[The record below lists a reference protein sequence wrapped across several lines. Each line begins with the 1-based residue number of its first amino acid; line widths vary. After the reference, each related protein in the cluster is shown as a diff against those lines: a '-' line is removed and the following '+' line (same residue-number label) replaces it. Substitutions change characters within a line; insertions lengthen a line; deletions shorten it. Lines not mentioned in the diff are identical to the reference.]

1 MKKIAFFLSI
11 LFFMGSLVVN
21 AQTKVLTGTVT
32 AKEDGQPIPGVSVS
46 VKGTTLGTI
55 TNIDGVFELK
65 VPEDAK
71 TLVFSFV
78 GMKNFE
84 TEIGSQ
90 TTFNLTMETDVLGLD
105 EVVVTAL
112 GQSREKKGLGYA
124 VQDVKGDELVT
135 AREANVVNSLQGKLS
150 GVQITNSS
158 GNVGA
163 GSRIIVRGM
172 STLTGNNM
180 PLFVVDGVPIINSY
194 SDVGAYSGTDYG
206 NSSADINPSDIETIS
221 VLKGANAA
229 ALYGSRAVNGV
240 VLITTKSGKGAKK
253 GIGVSIQENMMFSSP
268 LKLPK
273 FQNLYGQGYD
283 GEFEYV
289 DGNWGGVNDG
299 IDESWGPRLD
309 GRLIP
314 QFDSPYDPVTG
325 VREATPWIAHPDNV
339 RNLFDTGVNRT
350 TTVAVSRME
359 DEYNYRLSVA
369 NQDVKGMIPN
379 TDQTKNSV
387 TLNAGLNVT
396 SKLRVSGS
404 GSYIDTKSDNIMS
417 SGYTSAG
424 IFQSTMQWFGRQVD
438 TQFLKDHWTEIDP
451 VSGRN
456 YNWNHSYHDN
466 PYWTLNKNT
475 NSLKRERLIG
485 NVNFSYDFT
494 EWLQLKAMAGTDTYS
509 ENIKEVRAKDSHD
522 WMDGRFDNYDR
533 VRKETT
539 ANAVLNFDKNFGSL
553 DVLATLGSEYNHYD
567 YRYESSHVDALII
580 PDLYAVSN
588 AAAPATTGMYEQ
600 HTELQSVFASVNL
613 GYADFLYLDLTARN
627 DWSSTLPVD
636 NNSYFYPSA
645 SLGFIFTEA
654 LGMQSNIL
662 SYGKLRASY
671 AQVGGTAGA
680 YALQGTYGASDPF
693 NGNPSLSYTN
703 TLAPLGL
710 KPQQKKSIEFGGE
723 LKFFNNRLGIDATY
737 YKENTINQIMN
748 IAVSNTTGFSS
759 KTINAGNLQNTGVE
773 ITLNATPVQTKD
785 FSWDITANWA
795 TNQNTIKELTGDLQY
810 INLYSGSWGMTVRAQ
825 LGEEYGQMWGY
836 DIVREHEEIIYYPEG
851 SPNAGEEWYV
861 KYSGRP
867 VVNSKGRYIRSPKQ
881 TEIGNVTADWFG
893 GVNNGFHYKNLN
905 FSFLV
910 DFRWGGDQYSIT
922 DWFGNYAGVMAPTA
936 AINDNGKNVRDPVSE
951 GGGVK
956 VDGVYGKVGSDGH
969 VILTDASGNE
979 SSTPVQNTSYVDA
992 QTFYETDYWGK
1003 PSLSVFDAGFVK
1015 LREVIVGYTFND
1027 IPYLRDIGVNNINL
1041 SFVGRNLWLIY
1052 SNMPNVDPENGISA
1066 GNTSVGM
1073 NSTPVPSARTMGFD
1087 LKINF

>member
-1 MKKIAFFLSI
+1 MKKIALFLSI

-21 AQTKVLTGTVT
+21 AQTKVVTGSVT
-32 AKEDGQPIPGVSVS
+32 SSDDGQPIPGVSVS
-46 VKGTTLGTI
+46 VRGTTLGTI
-55 TNIDGVFELK
+55 TNIDGIFELT
-65 VPEDAK
+65 VPDDAR

-78 GMKNFE
+78 GMKNYE
-84 TEIGSQ
+84 VEIGSQ
-90 TTFNLTMETDVLGLD
+90 TTFNVTMETDVFGLD

-112 GQSREKKGLGYA
+112 GQTREKKGLGYS
-124 VQDVKGDELVT
+124 VQDVSGDELVT

-180 PLFVVDGVPIINSY
+180 PLFVVDGIPIQNNY

-206 NSSADINPSDIETIS
+206 NTTADINPADIETIS

-240 VLITTKSGKGAKK
+240 VLITTKSGKGVRK
-253 GIGVSIQENMMFSSP
+253 GLGVTIQENMMFSNP
-268 LKLPK
+268 LKLPN
-273 FQNLYGQGYD
+273 FQDLYGQGYD

-289 DGNWGGVNDG
+289 DGDWGGVNDG

-314 QFDSPYDPVTG
+314 QFNSPYDPVTG
-325 VREATPWIAHPDNV
+325 VREATPWVAHPDNV
-339 RNLFDTGVNRT
+339 KNLFQTGINRT
-350 TTVAVSRME
+350 TSIAVSRME
-359 DEYNYRLSVA
+359 DNYNFRLSVS
-369 NQDVKGMIPN
+369 NQDQKGMIPN
-379 TDQTKNSV
+379 TDQRRNSF
-387 TLNAGLNVT
+387 TLNASYNVT
-396 SKLRVSGS
+396 SKLRVGGS
-404 GSYIDTKSDNIMS
+404 VNYINTKSDNIMS

-438 TQFLKDHWTEIDP
+438 TQWLKDHWQEIDP

-475 NSLKRERLIG
+475 NSLDRERIIG
-485 NVNFSYDFT
+485 YVDLSY
-494 EWLQLKAMAGTDTYS
+494 EITDWMQFKGKLGIDGYS
-509 ENIKEVRAKDSHD
+509 QNTKSVRAKNSHD
-522 WMDGRFDNYDR
+522 WMDGRFDNYEDYR
-533 VRKETT
+533 NEIT
-539 ANAVLNFDKNFGSL
+539 ANAYLNINKQFGDL
-553 DVLATLGSEYNHYD
+553 DLLATLGGELNHLD
-567 YRYESSHVDALII
+567 IRSDDTHVSSLII

-588 AAAPATTGMYEQ
+588 AASPATTGMYEGQ
-600 HTELQSVFASVNL
+600 GELQGVFASLNL
-613 GYADFLYLDLTARN
+613 GYKDFLFLDLTARN

-636 NNSYFYPSA
+636 NNSYFYPSV

-654 LGMQSNIL
+654 FGLESNIL
-662 SYGKLRASY
+662 SYGKVRGSF
-671 AQVGGTAGA
+671 AQVGGSANL
-680 YALQGTYGASDPF
+680 YQLQGTYGASDPF
-693 NGNPSLSYTN
+693 NGQPSLSYTN

-710 KPQQKKSIEFGGE
+710 KPQQKQSVEFGAD
-723 LKFFNNRLGIDATY
+723 LKFFNNRLSIDATY
-737 YKENTINQIMN
+737 YDENTINQIMN
-748 IAVSNTTGFSS
+748 IAISNTTGFSS
-759 KTINAGNLQNTGVE
+759 KTINAGKIQNTGVE
-773 ITLNATPVQTKD
+773 LTVNVVPIQTND

-795 TNQNTIKELTGDLQY
+795 TNKNVVKELTGDLQY
-810 INLYSGSWGMTVRAQ
+810 INLYSGSWGMTVRAI
-825 LGEEYGQMWGY
+825 LNEEYGQMWGY
-836 DIVREHEEIIYYPEG
+836 DIVRENEEVVLYPEG
-851 SPNAGEEWYV
+851 SPNAGEEWYI
-861 KYSGRP
+861 KYSGKP
-867 VVNSKGRYIRSPKQ
+867 VVNSQGRYIRSPKQ
-881 TEIGNVTADWFG
+881 TVIGNVTPDWFG

-922 DWFGNYAGVMAPTA
+922 DWFGNYAGVMDATA
-936 AINDNGKNVRDPVSE
+936 AINDNGKNVRDPIEE

-956 VDGVYGKVGSDGH
+956 VDGVYGKLVDGR
-969 VILTDASGNE
+969 VVFTDAAGNE
-979 SSTPVQNTSYVDA
+979 SGSPVQNASYVEA
-992 QTFYETDYWGK
+992 LTFFENDYWGK
-1003 PSLSVFDAGFVK
+1003 PSLSIYDAGFVK

-1027 IPYLRDIGVNNINL
+1027 IPLLRDIGVRDVNL

-1052 SNMPNVDPENGISA
+1052 SNMPHVDPENGISS

-1073 NSTPVPSARTMGFD
+1073 NSTPIPSARTMGFD

>member
-1 MKKIAFFLSI
+1 MKKIALFLSI
-11 LFFMGSLVVN
+11 LFFMGSMAVN
-21 AQTKVLTGTVT
+21 AQTKTLTGTVT
-32 AKEDGQPIPGVSVS
+32 SAEDGQPIPGVSVA

-55 TNIDGVFELK
+55 TSIDGKFELK

-71 TLVFSFV
+71 TLMFSFV

-84 TEIGSQ
+84 VPIGSQ
-90 TTFNLTMETDVLGLD
+90 TVFNVTMETDVFGLD

-112 GQSREKKGLGYA
+112 GQTREKKGLGYS
-124 VQDVKGDELVT
+124 VQGVEGEELVT

-158 GNVGA
+158 GNVGS

-206 NSSADINPSDIETIS
+206 NTAADINPSDIESIS

-240 VLITTKSGKGAKK
+240 VLITTKTGKGLKK
-253 GIGVSIQENMMFSSP
+253 GLGVSIQQNTMFTRP
-268 LKLPK
+268 LRLPD

-325 VREATPWIAHPDNV
+325 VRTPTPWIAHPDNV
-339 RNLFDTGVNRT
+339 KNLFVTGVNST
-350 TTVAVSRME
+350 TSASVNRME
-359 DEYNYRLSVA
+359 DNYHYRLSVT
-369 NQDVKGMIPN
+369 NQTQRGMIPN
-379 TDQTKNSV
+379 TDQQKNNF
-387 TLNAGLNVT
+387 TINAGINVT
-396 SKLRVSGS
+396 SKLKVAGS
-404 GSYIDTKSDNIMS
+404 GSYILTHSDNIMS

-438 TQFLKDHWTEIDP
+438 TQYLKDHWQEIDP

-456 YNWNHSYHDN
+456 VNWNHSYHDN

-475 NSLKRERLIG
+475 NSLDRERFLG
-485 NVNFSYDFT
+485 NINLSYSIN
-494 EWLQLKAMAGTDTYS
+494 EWLLFKAMAGVDGYS
-509 ENIKEVRAKDSHD
+509 QHIKEVRAKNSHD
-522 WMDGRFDNYDR
+522 WMDGRFDNYESIR
-533 VRKETT
+533 RETT
-539 ANAVLNFDKNFGSL
+539 ANAVFNVNKEFGAL
-553 DVLATLGSEYNHYD
+553 DVLGNIGAEYNHYD
-567 YRYESSHVDALII
+567 YRSDDTHVDALII

-588 AAAPATTGMYEQ
+588 AASPATTGMYEQ
-600 HTELQSVFASVNL
+600 HTELQSVFAQLNL
-613 GYADFLYLDLTARN
+613 GYGDFLFLDLTARN

-654 LGMQSNIL
+654 LGMESNVL

-680 YALQGTYGASDPF
+680 YALQGTFGAADPF
-693 NGNPSLSYTN
+693 NGQPSLSYTN

-710 KPQQKKSIEFGGE
+710 KPQQKKSLEFGGE
-723 LKFFNNRLGIDATY
+723 LKFFKNRLGVDFTW

-748 IAVSNTTGFSS
+748 IAISSTTGFSS
-759 KTINAGNLQNTGVE
+759 KTINAGNLQNVGMELTVTG
-773 ITLNATPVQTKD
+773 TPVETKN

-795 TNQNTIKELTGDLQY
+795 TNKNTVKELTGDMEY
-810 INLYSGSWGMTVRAQ
+810 INLYSGSWGMTVRAP
-825 LGEEYGQMWGY
+825 LNGSYGQMWGY
-836 DIVREHEEIIYYPEG
+836 DIVREHEEVVYKKDGVTIDHIL
-851 SPNAGEEWYV
+851 
-861 KYSGRP
+861 YSGRP
-867 VVNSKGRYIRSPKQ
+867 VVNSQGRYIRSPKQ
-881 TEIGNVTADWFG
+881 TELGNVMPDWFG
-893 GVNNGFHYKNLN
+893 GVNNAFHYKKLN

-922 DWFGNYAGVMAPTA
+922 DWFGNYAGVMAVTA
-936 AINDNGKNVRDPVSE
+936 AINDNGKNVRDPVEE

-956 VDGVYGKVGSDGH
+956 VDGVYGKLVDGR
-969 VILTDASGNE
+969 VVFTDKNGNE
-979 SSTPVQNTSYVDA
+979 TSSPVQNESYVDA

-1003 PSLSVFDAGFVK
+1003 PSLSIFDAGFVK
-1015 LREVIVGYTFND
+1015 LREVILGYTFND
-1027 IPYLRDIGVNNINL
+1027 VPYLRDIGVRDVNL
-1041 SFVGRNLWLIY
+1041 SLVGRNLWLIY
-1052 SNMPNVDPENGISA
+1052 SNITHVDPENGISP

-1073 NSTPVPSARTMGFD
+1073 NSTPVPSARTLGFD

>member
-1 MKKIAFFLSI
+1 MKKIAIILSI
-11 LFFMGSLVVN
+11 LLFMGNLVAF
-21 AQTKVLTGTVT
+21 AQTKTITGTVT
-32 AKEDGQPIPGVSVS
+32 SAEDNMPIPGVSVS

-55 TNIDGVFELK
+55 TDIDGVYTLK
-65 VPEDAK
+65 APEDAR
-71 TLVFSFV
+71 TLVLSFV
-78 GMKNFE
+78 GMK
-84 TEIGSQ
+84 TQEIALGTS
-90 TTFNLTMETDVLGLD
+90 TTINVVMEPDVLGLD

-112 GQSREKKGLGYA
+112 GQSREKKGLAYA
-124 VQDVKGDELVT
+124 VQDIEGDELMT
-135 AREANVVNSLQGKLS
+135 AREPNVVNSLQGKLS

-180 PLFVVDGVPIINSY
+180 PLFVVDGIPIINSY

-206 NSSADINPSDIETIS
+206 NSSADINPADIETIS

-240 VLITTKSGKGAKK
+240 VLITTKSGKMGRK
-253 GIGVSIQENMMFSSP
+253 GLGVSIQQNMVWSNP
-268 LKLPK
+268 LKLPN
-273 FQNLYGQGYD
+273 FQNKYGQGYD

-299 IDESWGPRLD
+299 IDESWGPALD

-325 VREATPWIAHPDNV
+325 IREATPWIAHPDNV
-339 RNLFDTGVNRT
+339 KNLFDTGLNSTTSIAVN
-350 TTVAVSRME
+350 RME
-359 DEYNYRLSVA
+359 DDYNYRLSVSH
-369 NQDVKGMIPN
+369 QDQTGMIPN
-379 TDQTKNSV
+379 TDQRKNTF

-396 SKLRVSGS
+396 DKIRVQGS
-404 GSYIDTKSDNIMS
+404 ASYILTESDNIMS

-438 TQFLKDHWTEIDP
+438 TQWLKDNWQEIDP

-475 NSLKRERLIG
+475 NSLNRERFMG
-485 NVNFSYDFT
+485 NVNISYDIN
-494 EWLQLKAMAGTDTYS
+494 EWMMLKAMVGTDAYS
-509 ENIKEVRAKDSHD
+509 QGIKEVRAKNSHD
-522 WMDGRFDNYDR
+522 WMDGRFDNYES
-533 VRKETT
+533 VRSETT
-539 ANAVLNFDKNFGSL
+539 ANVVLNFDKNFGDL
-553 DVLATLGSEYNHYD
+553 DVLGTIGSEYNHYD
-567 YRYESSHVDALII
+567 YRSEATHVASLII

-588 AAAPATTGMYEQ
+588 AASPATTGMSET
-600 HTELQSVFASVNL
+600 HTELQSVFASVNF
-613 GYADFLYLDLTARN
+613 GYADMLYLDLTARN

-654 LGMQSNIL
+654 LGIESGIL

-680 YALQGTYGASDPF
+680 YALQGTFGASDPF
-693 NGNPSLSYTN
+693 SGQPSLSYTN

-710 KPQQKKSIEFGGE
+710 KPQSKNSLEFGAE
-723 LKFFNNRLGIDATY
+723 LKFFNNRLSLDATY
-737 YKENTINQIMN
+737 YNEVTENQIMN
-748 IAVSNTTGFSS
+748 IAISNTTGFST
-759 KTINAGNLQNTGVE
+759 KTINAGEIQNEGVE
-773 ITLNATPVQTKD
+773 ITLNATPVLTKD

-795 TNQNTIKELTGDLQY
+795 TNKNTVNKLTGDLEY
-810 INLYSGSWGMTVRAQ
+810 INLYAGSWGMTVRAR
-825 LGEEYGQMWGY
+825 LGETYGQMWGY
-836 DIVREHEEIIYYPEG
+836 DIVRENETEVYDSKGDLAYI
-851 SPNAGEEWYV
+851 
-861 KYSGRP
+861 KYSGKP
-867 VVNSKGRYIRSPKQ
+867 VVGTDGRYIRSPQQ
-881 TEIGNVTADWFG
+881 TEIGNVTPDWYG
-893 GVNNGFHYKNLN
+893 GVNNAFHYKNLN
-905 FSFLV
+905 VSFLV

-922 DWFGNYAGVMAPTA
+922 DWFGSYSGVMANTA
-936 AINDNGKNVRDPVSE
+936 ATNDNGKNVRDAVAD

-956 VDGVYGKVGSDGH
+956 VDGVYGKLVDGR
-969 VILTDASGNE
+969 VVLTDGSGNE
-979 SSTPVQNTSYVDA
+979 SSTPVANNSYVEA
-992 QTFYETDYWGK
+992 QTFFETDYWGK
-1003 PSLSVFDAGFVK
+1003 PSLSVYDAGFVK
-1015 LREVIVGYTFND
+1015 LREVIVGYTFNN
-1027 IPYLRDIGVNNINL
+1027 IPYLSDIGVRDVNL
-1041 SFVGRNLWLIY
+1041 SFVGRNLWIIY
-1052 SNMPNVDPENGISA
+1052 DNMPHVDPENGISA

-1073 NSTPVPSARTMGFD
+1073 NSTPIPSARTLGFD